1 MTKRFLAIVTVLILA
16 LTSVVAFAEAE
27 TTETASVDWTEPYAE
42 PVEVHICIEEPAN
55 AVFAE
60 GEDYSNNLWT
70 KRWKELYNV
79 NVIVDWVSNEYDT
92 KMNLSIASNTLPDIY
107 KVNAVQFSQLKQAGA
122 LQDLTETYNTYAS
135 DSIKTMMENNWDIV
149 ETAMEGDQILAMPR
163 LHYGYECET
172 TQIWARSDWMEQS
185 GVTEFT
191 SVDDVVNVM
200 KGFQEN
206 NSASYGI
213 MLDKSLDCFF
223 RSAVMFH
230 ALPKIW
236 VEGEDGSLVYGSVQP
251 EMKEAL
257 STWAQWYQDGLIRQ
271 DFGTLD
277 NAAMLEDAYN
287 GKAGLY
293 FSGNWAGWSVGRDMV
308 NNQGDGSYFIAYDV
322 PSVDGEKAMMPV
334 QFNNFSYHVVSAGY
348 EHPEILLKLTNDYCY
363 VLNDSITEGGM
374 TLEEVIPFNSNEM
387 HHITGPFKV
396 EIASYTDC
404 MDVYNAFQTG
414 EENFH
419 SGYGHIYYN
428 EAKLWTENGD
438 TTGLG
443 RYLQMGIPNGGMVI
457 GCKHVDNEQIQK
469 DAMWGLKP
477 QTVLDYGSTLDDLL
491 VEGFT
496 QIIMG
501 VESVD
506 YFDTLVENWK
516 MAGGDQVT
524 QAVNEMYGA

>member
-1 MTKRFLAIVTVLILA
+1 MTKRFLAIVTVLMLA
-16 LTSVVAFAEAE
+16 LTSVVAFAEAD

-42 PVEVHICIEEPAN
+42 TVDVHIAIEEPAN

-107 KVNAVQFSQLKQAGA
+107 KVNAVQFSQLKQAGS

-257 STWAQWYQDGLIRQ
+257 STWAQWYQDGLIMADAISNTQ
-271 DFGTLD
+271 EGSSMVTAGAAFATLH
-277 NAAMLEDAYN
+277 NADIDPLET
-287 GKAGLY
+287 LY
-293 FSGNWAGWSVGRDMV
+293 PNTVSTSEFVSPRAIPTDIGNLQYG
-308 NNQGDGSYFIAYDV
+308 I
-322 PSVDGEKAMMPV
+322 
-334 QFNNFSYHVVSAGY
+334 SANSA
-348 EHPEILLKLTNDYCY
+348 HPEEAFTLLSALYTDAKLHTLLSYGIEGKHYVINEDGRADYP
-363 VLNDSITEGGM
+363 EGM
-374 TLEEVIPFNSNEM
+374 TAETEPYGGFAATATYPNYLLNPLKATAVVDDYKAAVDEWNN
-387 HHITGPFKV
+387 KV
-396 EIASYTDC
+396 KVSRT
-404 MDVYNAFQTG
+404 F
-414 EENFH
+414 
-419 SGYGHIYYN
+419 
-428 EAKLWTENGD
+428 
-438 TTGLG
+438 
-443 RYLQMGIPNGGMVI
+443 
-457 GCKHVDNEQIQK
+457 
-469 DAMWGLKP
+469 
-477 QTVLDYGSTLDDLL
+477 
-491 VEGFT
+491 GF
-496 QIIMG
+496 
-501 VESVD
+501 
-506 YFDTLVENWK
+506 YFDTTEY
-516 MAGGDQVT
+516 GDFLTAYKNLEEKYMHSIKTGSVALDDVLPTIQSELEAIGFYDMLAKV
-524 QAVNEMYGA
+524 QEELDAYLAQQ